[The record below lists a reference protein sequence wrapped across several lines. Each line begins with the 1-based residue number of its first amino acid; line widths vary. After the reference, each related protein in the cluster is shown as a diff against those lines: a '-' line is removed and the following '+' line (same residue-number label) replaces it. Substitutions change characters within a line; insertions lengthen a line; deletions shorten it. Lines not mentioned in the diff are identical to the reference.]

1 MLKFPVIDSVNEP
14 PLPKMSLWDYA
25 HYSECCLRSNPS
37 ITPRNCMTKRVDE
50 AMMQPF
56 RIPPRQT
63 RKTTPRDDD
72 A

>member
-14 PLPKMSLWDYA
+14 PLPRMSLRDYA
-25 HYSECCLRSNPS
+25 RYSECCLRSNPFV
-37 ITPRNCMTKRVDE
+37 TPRNCMTKRVDE

-56 RIPPRQT
+56 RIPPGHS
-63 RKTTPRDDD
+63 RKTTLRED